1 MEPALYTVGEV
12 ATLLGVSPHT
22 VRAWERRHGIVRP
35 VRTASGQRRY
45 RAEDVELLRD
55 VKRAIERDGLSL
67 KVAFQTASGSQ
78 AIDRRAARPET
89 GRAGRLPRRQ
99 GIWHGVVDVLPH
111 LVLLLDAHGKI
122 VEANVMAA
130 KEFGVPRQQLR
141 GRLFADLVDPFD
153 RAKAVLLFRPQ
164 ARAVDGW
171 ELNMATVSGPRLYSF
186 RSWTV
191 GGGDHARLA
200 LVGSQ
205 MFEPLVTSSPA
216 LVADAVA
223 GSEAVEG
230 REAPPDALQELV
242 DQLPF
247 GVAVASVGPDPRI
260 VYANLRLAQILGVAP
275 RVFTGRPVQDLLPRT
290 KLLPALQ
297 DSTAKKTTEVLKDVT
312 LIDSRQRARIY
323 NVACQPLLS
332 TAQRVAAVLI
342 VVDEAP
348 PDSLTHDQLSASL
361 LDPRLDESATP
372 RQLAQRAVGSLAI
385 LLPGVPAAVAVT
397 GTRTGSLS
405 VAYSVAALESFRRGR
420 AFAREFQH
428 VVRAARPAGGPTE
441 TTVSVSGERH
451 AIAVV
456 PFNRRR
462 PLGFVAWSRRL
473 PGVASQSTGIVFE
486 NLLPRLR
493 VASDLLHARMDMA
506 RDMTRINA
514 MAAAASVIRESRSVR
529 SLTTRFLQQLTGIL
543 NADAAAILSIDGP
556 DFVVQAAYA
565 VDGLHSRRGERFPL
579 TGQFVSRSL
588 NANAPEETSELG
600 SPQMPLRI
608 NRALGRMKHAL
619 SVPIGSAGGHRR
631 VIAMLRKA
639 DRPFGE
645 DDARIVEALSGT
657 ALFLSDSMASRAAG

>member
-55 VKRAIERDGLSL
+55 VKRAVERDGLSL
-67 KVAFQTASGSQ
+67 RVAFQTASGSQ

-89 GRAGRLPRRQ
+89 GRARRLPRYE
-99 GIWHGVVDVLPH
+99 GIWHGMVDVLPH
-111 LVLLLDAHGKI
+111 LVFLLDAHGKI

-130 KEFGVPRQQLR
+130 MQFGVPRQQLR

-153 RAKAVLLFRPQ
+153 RAKAVLLFRPR

-191 GGGDHARLA
+191 GTDHARLA
-200 LVGSQ
+200 LVGTQ
-205 MFEPLVTSSPA
+205 MFEPLVASSPA

-223 GSEAVEG
+223 GEAVEG

-260 VYANLRLAQILGVAP
+260 VYSNLRLAQILGLAP

-290 KLLPALQ
+290 KLLQALQ

-312 LIDSRQRARIY
+312 LADSPQRARRY

-332 TAQRVAAVLI
+332 SARRVAAVLI

-348 PDSLTHDQLSASL
+348 RDSLSHDRLSESL
-361 LDPRLDESATP
+361 LGPRLDESATP
-372 RQLAQRAVGSLAI
+372 RQLAQRGAGSLAI
-385 LLPGVPAAVAVT
+385 LLAGVPAAVAVT
-397 GTRTGSLS
+397 GARTGSLT
-405 VAYSVAALESFRRGR
+405 VAYSVAALESFRRRR
-420 AFAREFQH
+420 AFAREFRRI
-428 VVRAARPAGGPTE
+428 VRAARPAGGPTE
-441 TTVSVSGERH
+441 TTMSVAGERH
-451 AIAVV
+451 VIAVV
-456 PFNRRR
+456 RFSRRR
-462 PLGFVAWSRRL
+462 PLGFVAWSRRSSEA
-473 PGVASQSTGIVFE
+473 PSQNAGVVVE
-486 NLLPRLR
+486 RLVPRLR
-493 VASDLLHARMDMA
+493 AASDLLHARMDMA
-506 RDMTRINA
+506 RDVTRINA
-514 MAAAASVIRESRSVR
+514 MAAAASVLRESRSVR
-529 SLTTRFLQQLTGIL
+529 TLATRFLQQLCTIL
-543 NADAAAILSIDGP
+543 NADGAAILSIDGP
-556 DFVVQAAYA
+556 VFVVHAAYA
-565 VDGLHSRRGERFPL
+565 VDGLPARLGERFPL

-588 NANAPEETSELG
+588 KTGAPQETSDLG
-600 SPQMPLRI
+600 SPRLPARI
-608 NRALGRMKHAL
+608 NRAVSRMKHGL

-631 VIAMLRKA
+631 VITMLRKA
-639 DRPFGE
+639 DRPFSQ

-657 ALFLSDSMASRAAG
+657 ALFLSDSMASHAAG